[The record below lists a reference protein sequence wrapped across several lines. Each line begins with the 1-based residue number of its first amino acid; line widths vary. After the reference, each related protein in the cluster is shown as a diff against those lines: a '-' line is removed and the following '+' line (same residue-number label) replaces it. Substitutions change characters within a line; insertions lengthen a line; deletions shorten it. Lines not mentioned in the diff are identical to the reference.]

1 MAFQKNNQI
10 SNGNFLFSQ
19 NYPKKA
25 ALYYKNIE
33 EDVYPENIFKNK
45 DRIAIY
51 KRNKN
56 NKIDFTDDLIE
67 EDLDV
72 PKTELDEEQG
82 EIGIEEEENNYYSFG
97 DDDDN

>member
-1 MAFQKNNQI
+1 MDFQENNQI
-10 SNGNFLFSQ
+10 ATGNFLFSQ
-19 NYPKKA
+19 NFQKKA
-25 ALYYKNIE
+25 ALNYKNIE
-33 EDVYPENIFKNK
+33 EDIYPENIFKNK

-56 NKIDFTDDLIE
+56 YKIAFTDDLIE

-72 PKTELDEEQG
+72 PKTELEEEQVKTS
-82 EIGIEEEENNYYSFG
+82 IEEDENNYYSFG